1 MQKNKSEIL
10 SYQENQFDLREI
22 LASLIDFKYFIIIFT
37 SIFTLSA
44 FIYASTLTPIY
55 RTTTLFKSASENTV
69 LKINNLS
76 FLNETKDS
84 IQALSINTML
94 SREFQT
100 KINNDGGFSND
111 VDTNSII
118 IEPPTTLSK
127 TNIENPYK
135 ISINGFNGEAI
146 KKYLKE
152 LVAAADKKTINILN
166 DTNKQKS
173 NYRLE
178 QLEKEIEILLD
189 LEKLD
194 RLAKIER
201 IKEEDL
207 LQSLIIEKLIDASR
221 FLVKQKRMN
230 LIERIKQDDGQKISL
245 VNDKI
250 DRARYKAK
258 EERLNQIIVL
268 TDAAKLAG
276 SLGIVENNLEKI
288 SASIDSDINLNI
300 AINEDKHLPEWY
312 LYGEK
317 ALLER
322 VKLLK
327 NRNNDDPYITELVT
341 LNNQLNEIQNNNL
354 LKTLQ
359 ARYDDDPYNEE
370 LFTLQTKLNKVK
382 NNTELL
388 LLQLRE
394 DDGPFI
400 IEINF
405 LEAEKK
411 QIERNSKIIDNNLT
425 SIELYKAGK
434 LETIIA
440 NKKIILLLTLIISFI
455 VSILLALLMSS
466 LKPEKEV
473 SI

>member
-1 MQKNKSEIL
+1 
-10 SYQENQFDLREI
+10 
-22 LASLIDFKYFIIIFT
+22 
-37 SIFTLSA
+37 
-44 FIYASTLTPIY
+44 
-55 RTTTLFKSASENTV
+55 
-69 LKINNLS
+69 
-76 FLNETKDS
+76 
-84 IQALSINTML
+84 
-94 SREFQT
+94 
-100 KINNDGGFSND
+100 
-111 VDTNSII
+111 
-118 IEPPTTLSK
+118 
-127 TNIENPYK
+127 
-135 ISINGFNGEAI
+135 GFNGEAI

-288 SASIDSDINLNI
+288 SASIESDINLNI

-327 NRNNDDPYITELVT
+327 NRNNDDPYIAELVT

-411 QIERNSKIIDNNLT
+411 QIERNSKIIDNN
-425 SIELYKAGK
+425 
-434 LETIIA
+434 
-440 NKKIILLLTLIISFI
+440 
-455 VSILLALLMSS
+455 
-466 LKPEKEV
+466 
-473 SI
+473 